1 MHIADIASGAGH
13 LSASVHEVL
22 SDHTLMHHFV
32 EVDPVL
38 SRVSVHLANFLEIPF
53 DVYPQDAI
61 MPLPFEDAD
70 VVIGDLPIGYY
81 PVDDRSKEMA
91 LGL

>member
-1 MHIADIASGAGH
+1 
-13 LSASVHEVL
+13 
-22 SDHTLMHHFV
+22 MHHLV

-61 MPLPFEDAD
+61 MPLPFEDA
-70 VVIGDLPIGYY
+70 
-81 PVDDRSKEMA
+81 RSYWGFTYW
-91 LGL
+91 LLSS